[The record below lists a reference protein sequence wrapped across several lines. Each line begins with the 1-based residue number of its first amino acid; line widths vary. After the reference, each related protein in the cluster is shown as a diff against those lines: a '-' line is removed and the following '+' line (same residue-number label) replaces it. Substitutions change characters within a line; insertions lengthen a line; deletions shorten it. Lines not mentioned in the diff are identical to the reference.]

1 MNRAFVDRPTTI
13 FDVMSRAA
21 VQYGA
26 VNLGQGFPDA
36 DGPEDIRRAAAEAV
50 MNGPN
55 QYPPMRGLPLLREAI
70 AEHYGRIQGI
80 ALNPETEV
88 VVTSGATEALAA
100 SLLSLLAPGDEV
112 VVLEPAYDAYLPLIE
127 RAGAIPV
134 AVRLEPPHFELTE
147 AALAAAFSDKTK
159 AVVLN
164 TPCNPSTRLYGPD
177 QLELLARFC
186 IRHDV
191 VAVSD
196 EVWEHVVFDGR
207 KSVSML
213 SIPGMRE
220 RTIKIGSAGK
230 MFSLTGWK
238 VGFAC
243 AAPPLADLVAKGHQ
257 FMTFTTPPNL
267 QVGVA
272 YGLSKPESALVE
284 MQAALAAAR
293 DRLAQGLA
301 EVGYRCLASEG
312 AYFLNVDLAASG
324 LAIDDDGFCRR
335 AVAEA
340 GVAAI
345 PISAFY
351 SDGRRTSLVRLCFAK
366 RPETIDRGV
375 EAMAK
380 ARRLFG

>member
-1 MNRAFVDRPTTI
+1 MNRAFTDQPITI

-21 VQYGA
+21 AQHGA

-55 QYPPMRGLPLLREAI
+55 QYPPMRGLPQLRAAV
-70 AEHYGRIQGI
+70 AEHYGRIQGVG
-80 ALNPETEV
+80 LNPDTEV

-100 SLLSLLAPGDEV
+100 SLLTLLSPGDECV
-112 VVLEPAYDAYLPLIE
+112 ILEPAYDAYLPLIE

-134 AVRLEPPHFELTE
+134 AVRLEPPFFELTE
-147 AALAAAFSDKTK
+147 DALAAAFSDRTRV
-159 AVVLN
+159 VVLN

-177 QLELLARFC
+177 QLALLARFC
-186 IRHDV
+186 VKHDV
-191 VAVSD
+191 VAISD

-207 KSVSML
+207 KAATML
-213 SIPGMRE
+213 SAPGMRE
-220 RTIKIGSAGK
+220 RTVKIGSAGK

-243 AAPPLADLVAKGHQ
+243 AAPPLADKVAKGHQ

-272 YGLSKPESALVE
+272 HGLAKPESDLVA
-284 MQAALAAAR
+284 MQTAFGLAR
-293 DRLAQGLA
+293 DRLVKGLA
-301 EVGYRCLASEG
+301 EVGFACLPSEG
-312 AYFLNVDLAASG
+312 AYFVNVDLAASG
-324 LAIDDDGFCRR
+324 LWLDDEAFCRR

-340 GVAAI
+340 GIAAI

-351 SDGRRTSLVRLCFAK
+351 SDGRKTSLIRLCFAK
-366 RPETIDRGV
+366 RPETIDKGI
-375 EAMAK
+375 EAMARAK
-380 ARRLFG
+380 RLFG